1 MAYEEHVAERVREHL
16 DVLNGFSEKNMFG
29 GLCFLLHGNML
40 AGIVGETLMLRV
52 GPNQYETCLENE
64 FAREMD
70 FTGKALRGLIYVDPE
85 GFAEEPELM
94 DWLDRALQFVRSLPA
109 K

>member
-16 DVLNGFSEKNMFG
+16 DALCGFSEKKMFG
-29 GLCFLLHGNML
+29 GLCFLLHGNMV
-40 AGIVGETLMLRV
+40 AGVVGETLMLRV
-52 GPNQYETCLENE
+52 GPDQYEACLKEE

-70 FTGKALRGLIYVDPE
+70 FTGKALRGMIFVDPE
-85 GFAEEPELM
+85 GFAEEPELVA
-94 DWLDRALQFVRSLPA
+94 WIERALRFVNTLPA